1 MSEIAKLVAIA
12 LVGAVCCVMIKEQR
26 REIGLALSMS
36 VGMLLLAMSLSG
48 METALESMR
57 TLGELAGLSSS
68 VLLPIVK
75 SVGIGILTNI
85 SAELCRDAGERS
97 LAAMVEVGGSVAA
110 LLVALPLLSTVVM
123 VITGLM

>member
-1 MSEIAKLVAIA
+1 MSEIAKLVAVA

-48 METALESMR
+48 METALESVQ

-75 SVGIGILTNI
+75 TVGIGILTNI